1 MNSIQDEL
9 HSEPPESLLGQ
20 ENWGRRKIEIKI
32 IENKD
37 DRLISFSK
45 RCTRIYK
52 KTFELFTLFG
62 SEILFIILSPTGKSY
77 SFGHHF
83 FEIVTKRILNT
94 NQPLN
99 ETTHAPFE
107 AYHKLRIHLL
117 V

>member
-9 HSEPPESLLGQ
+9 HFEPSENLLRQ

-37 DRLISFSK
+37 DRLILFSE

-52 KTFELFTLFG
+52 KTSELFTLFG
-62 SEILFIILSPTGKSY
+62 SEILFIILSPTGKAY

-83 FEIVTKRILNT
+83 VEIVTK
-94 NQPLN
+94 
-99 ETTHAPFE
+99 
-107 AYHKLRIHLL
+107 
-117 V
+117 